1 MAKYFV
7 KSYYTYV
14 AVAEVEAETPQQALE
29 EGYNI
34 NEGKFT
40 DELEFCGYTD
50 SEVVD
55 EQFNVVLT
63 DNM

>member
-14 AVAEVEAETPQQALE
+14 AVSEVEAETPQEALDM
-29 EGYNI
+29 GYNE
-34 NEGKFT
+34 NEGKST

-50 SEVVD
+50 SEVLNENFEVILS
-55 EQFNVVLT
+55 E
-63 DNM
+63 